1 MKPLAVVVGA
11 GGHARVVGASL
22 RFLGI
27 EIAAFVDPD
36 FRARQGKNAEEL
48 IAGAPVVGSLENL
61 ARFPANEFDAYVA
74 LGDNARRKIAVE
86 QLRAAGYAMPALIHP
101 ASRLNAG
108 VVVGEASC
116 ICMGANLSA
125 QVRIGE
131 GVIVNTG
138 AQIDHEC
145 EIGAFVHIAPGAAI
159 AGRVSVGAG
168 TFVGIGARVA
178 DGLSIGGGAIVGA
191 GSVVLKDIPAGA
203 KVLGIYH

>member
-11 GGHARVVGASL
+11 GGQARVVGASL
-22 RFLGI
+22 RSIGI

-36 FRARQGKNAEEL
+36 FRGKQVEGVREM
-48 IAGAPVVGSLENL
+48 IAGAPVVGNLKDL
-61 ARFPANEFDAYVA
+61 ARFPASGFDAYVA
-74 LGDNARRKIAVE
+74 LGDNAKRKNAVE

-101 ASRLNAG
+101 ASHLNAG

-116 ICMGANLSA
+116 ICMGANLSV
-125 QVRIGE
+125 QVRIGA

-145 EIGAFVHIAPGAAI
+145 DIGAFVHVAPGAVI

-168 TFVGIGARVA
+168 TFVGMGARVA
-178 DGLSIGGGAIVGA
+178 DGLSIGQDAIIGA
-191 GSVVLKDIPAGA
+191 GSVVLKDVPAGA
-203 KVLGIYH
+203 KVLGIHH